1 MRTLRARGWTRAT
14 WAALPDVEKD
24 DVLAYETFRGRAL
37 ERMREALIN
46 RETLTPD
53 AAALLAIEEL

>member
-1 MRTLRARGWTRAT
+1 M
-14 WAALPDVEKD
+14 WASLPDVEKD
-24 DVLAYETFRGRAL
+24 DILAYETFRGRAL